1 MRRQLPGRANEI
13 RCGDL
18 TYDLQTRQFALAGAP
33 LGLPPRE
40 RALLEALMLKLG
52 STVPKQ
58 ALLDGLFELDDEAG
72 VDALELY
79 VHRLRKKLEAS
90 QARIITLRGVGY
102 LLRVKEE

>member
-1 MRRQLPGRANEI
+1 MSLSIARLIAWLAAGEI
-13 RCGDL
+13 RIGETL
-18 TYDLQTRQFALAGAP
+18 VNR
-33 LGLPPRE
+33 LPPRE